1 MMKKWICCLTLLM
14 LLVGCGNQ
22 FDAASEQKVSMESAA
37 DSSANTEVSA
47 GYSAVQ
53 NQVEKPATVERK
65 IIKEAEIRQKVSEL
79 QPAMQQVQKL
89 VDQSGGYIESSSV
102 VELDSSTKEA
112 HYRLRVPQEHFV
124 SILDV
129 LQKIGS
135 NTSISQRGED
145 LTEHYYDNEARIK
158 NLTLQEQ
165 AVQRLLE
172 KATKMDDILK
182 IQQELFRI
190 RGEIETLQGKNRYI
204 DNLSSMST
212 IDLTI
217 QEVAIAEMKDDSIW
231 TRATA
236 GFTDSLKDVVDVT
249 IELFV
254 LAISILPLLVF
265 LLPFGI
271 LIWWVR
277 RKLKK
282 KDINA

>member
-1 MMKKWICCLTLLM
+1 MKKWISCVLLLM
-14 LLVGCGNQ
+14 LLVGCGNRY
-22 FDAASEQKVSMESAA
+22 DAASEQKASMESSA
-37 DSSANTEVSA
+37 DSSANSAVSA

-53 NQVEKPATVERK
+53 NQAEKSAAVERK
-65 IIKEAEIRQKVSEL
+65 IIKEAEIRQKVTEL

-112 HYRLRVPQEHFV
+112 HYRLRIPQEHFV

-129 LQKIGS
+129 LQKIGN
-135 NTSISQRGED
+135 NTFISQRGED

-165 AVQRLLE
+165 AVQKLLE

-204 DNLSSMST
+204 DNLSSMAT

-217 QEVAIAEMKDDSIW
+217 QEVTLAEMKDKSIW
-231 TRATA
+231 NRATG
-236 GFTDSLKDVVDVT
+236 GFSDSLHDVVDVT

-254 LAISILPLLVF
+254 LAISILPLLIF
-265 LLPFGI
+265 LLPFGLI
-271 LIWWVR
+271 IWWVR
-277 RKLKK
+277 RKRKK